1 MTILVTGVAGF
12 IGFQLARKLLQK
24 GQDVVGLDNV
34 NDYYDVSLKEA
45 RLRELEEVQGFRF
58 MRLDIAEG
66 NEIDG
71 LFAAAKLDVVINL
84 AAQAGVRYSLVNPHA
99 YVRSNIEGF
108 VNVLEACRRH
118 EVRHLIYASSSSV
131 YGAVTKMPFSVHQ
144 NVDHPVSV
152 YGATKKA
159 NELLAHSYSHLFG
172 LPTTGLRF
180 FTVYGP
186 WGRPDMA
193 LFIFTRAILENKPI
207 QIFNHGR
214 MERDFT
220 YIDDIVEAVEVQ
232 HLIAY
237 MISEIIVPRACCV
250 WSRFWK
256 TALAG
261 RPINSFSR
269 CNRETYPRRI
279 PMWVT
284 LRAKSGSCRRLHS
297 RAASNSLNVGT
308 VAFIAFRGGRKR
320 RPVFRNTSYRSELS
334 RHDFSGAL
342 ETLTLLV
349 SIRDRHLA
357 INWTHFAYTD
367 VIGLCML

>member
-1 MTILVTGVAGF
+1 MTILVTGAAGF

-58 MRLDIAEG
+58 MRLDIADG
-66 NEIDG
+66 SEIDG
-71 LFAAAKLDVVINL
+71 LFAAAKFDVVINL

-220 YIDDIVEAVEVQ
+220 YIDDIVEAVVRLVDRIPAPNPNWSGDHPDSATSSAPYRIYNIGNHHPESVLRLVEILENCLGRKADKQ
-232 HLIAY
+232 FLPMQQGDVPATY
-237 MISEIIVPRACCV
+237 CDVDDLASEIGFVPQT
-250 WSRFWK
+250 S
-256 TALAG
+256 L
-261 RPINSFSR
+261 
-269 CNRETYPRRI
+269 E
-279 PMWVT
+279 
-284 LRAKSGSCRRLHS
+284 SGVEQFVRW
-297 RAASNSLNVGT
+297 
-308 VAFIAFRGGRKR
+308 
-320 RPVFRNTSYRSELS
+320 YRSFY
-334 RHDFSGAL
+334 R
-342 ETLTLLV
+342 V
-349 SIRDRHLA
+349 
-357 INWTHFAYTD
+357 
-367 VIGLCML
+367 

>member
-1 MTILVTGVAGF
+1 
-12 IGFQLARKLLQK
+12 
-24 GQDVVGLDNV
+24 
-34 NDYYDVSLKEA
+34 
-45 RLRELEEVQGFRF
+45 
-58 MRLDIAEG
+58 MRLDIADG

-71 LFAAAKLDVVINL
+71 LFAAAKFDVVINL

-220 YIDDIVEAVEVQ
+220 YIDDIVEAVVR
-232 HLIAY
+232 L
-237 MISEIIVPRACCV
+237 VD
-250 WSRFWK
+250 
-256 TALAG
+256 
-261 RPINSFSR
+261 
-269 CNRETYPRRI
+269 RI
-279 PMWVT
+279 PAPNPNWSGDHPDSATSSAPYRIYNIGNHRPESV
-284 LRAKSGSCRRLHS
+284 LRLVEILENCL
-297 RAASNSLNVGT
+297 
-308 VAFIAFRGGRKR
+308 GRKADKQFL
-320 RPVFRNTSYRSELS
+320 PMQQGDVPATYSDVDDLACEIGFVPQTSLESGVEQFVRWYRSFY
-334 RHDFSGAL
+334 R
-342 ETLTLLV
+342 V
-349 SIRDRHLA
+349 
-357 INWTHFAYTD
+357 
-367 VIGLCML
+367 